1 MPQSPTLTNWIFLI
15 ILGVIWGASFMAV
28 NLALDSFGP
37 LSVAAGRLSL
47 GAICLYV
54 LMRMRGYRLPPLGRV
69 WIFII
74 GMGIFTNALP
84 FSLLSWGQQSV
95 PSAFA
100 GVSMAIVPLFTLPL
114 AFLLV
119 PGEHLP
125 PRKIIGFLI
134 GFVGMLLLI
143 GVNDIAAAL
152 GSGTLLPKLAC
163 VAAAACY
170 AIGSIIT
177 RLVPTIPRMSFA
189 AGGLLVG
196 ALISLPMALMFEGIP
211 TQVTPT
217 AASALLF
224 LAIFPTAV
232 ATLLLVQ
239 VIQSAG
245 PTFMV
250 QVNYQVPV
258 WSIIFGVV
266 FLSETLP
273 PNFLLA
279 FGLILAGLLISQ
291 TGKRHFHKPA

>member
-1 MPQSPTLTNWIFLI
+1 MAQAPTLKNWLFLI

-28 NLALDSFGP
+28 DLALDSFGP

-47 GAICLYV
+47 GAIALYA
-54 LMRMRGYRLPPLGRV
+54 LMRLRGFRLPPMGRV
-69 WIFII
+69 WFFII

-114 AFLLV
+114 AFIFV
-119 PGEHLP
+119 PGEALP

-134 GFVGMLLLI
+134 GFAGMLLLI
-143 GVNDIAAAL
+143 GITNIQSSL
-152 GSGTLLPKLAC
+152 TEGTLLPKLAC
-163 VAAAACY
+163 IAAASCY
-170 AIGSIIT
+170 AIGSILT
-177 RLVPTIPRMSFA
+177 RLAPKIPQMAFS
-189 AGGLLVG
+189 AGGLMIG
-196 ALISLPMALMFEGIP
+196 ALITVPLALAFEGVP
-211 TQVTPT
+211 QNVSMTS
-217 AASALLF
+217 ASALLF
-224 LAIFPTAV
+224 LAMFPTAL

-258 WSIIFGVV
+258 WSIIFGVL

-279 FGLILAGLLISQ
+279 FGLILLGLLVSQ
-291 TGKRHFHKPA
+291 SGRRNFHRPA

>member
-1 MPQSPTLTNWIFLI
+1 MIQTPTLKNWIFLI
-15 ILGVIWGASFMAV
+15 TLGIIWGASFMAV
-28 NLALDSFGP
+28 DLALTSLGP
-37 LSVAAGRLSL
+37 LSVAAGRLTF
-47 GAICLYV
+47 GAIALYV
-54 LMRMRGYRLPPLGRV
+54 LMRSRGARLPPLGRV
-69 WIFII
+69 WIYII

-100 GVSMAIVPLFTLPL
+100 GVSMAVVPLFTLPL
-114 AFLLV
+114 AFLFV
-119 PGEHLP
+119 PGETLP
-125 PRKIIGFLI
+125 PRKIIGFI
-134 GFVGMLLLI
+134 VGFGGMLLLI
-143 GVNDIAAAL
+143 GIADIQAAL
-152 GSGTLLPKLAC
+152 STGTLLPKLAC

-170 AIGSIIT
+170 AVGSILT
-177 RLVPTIPRMSFA
+177 RLSPKIPQMSFS

-196 ALISLPMALMFEGIP
+196 ACISFPLALAFEGIP
-211 TQVTPT
+211 NQITVT
-217 AASALLF
+217 AAGALAF
-224 LAIFPTAV
+224 LALFPTAL

-258 WSIIFGVV
+258 WSLIFGVT

-273 PNFLLA
+273 PNFLIA

-291 TGKRHFHKPA
+291 SGRRNFNRPA